1 MTTTTDRQHDESA
14 AIEDTAP
21 RKVFAP
27 AGAPVAVWFG
37 ALLGVAMLGLCAGA
51 IRDLIIEAKWVNDRE
66 WTQAAADWI
75 TRIHWYQWMWAVAVG
90 LILVGL
96 LFVWLA
102 LKPRKRTFVSLGDY
116 EVMWTRRGDVAR
128 RCSVAVATLPGV
140 EHATTVV
147 GRRTAK
153 VTVTTSDGA
162 ADRDAVRSAAQGV
175 VQVLARKTRV
185 KVRMNSRSGGRR

>member
-1 MTTTTDRQHDESA
+1 M
-14 AIEDTAP
+14 
-21 RKVFAP
+21 AP

-102 LKPRKRTFVSLGDY
+102 LKPRKRTFVSLGDD

-128 RCSVAVATLPGV
+128 RCSAAVATLPGV

-175 VQVLARKTRV
+175 VQALARKTRV